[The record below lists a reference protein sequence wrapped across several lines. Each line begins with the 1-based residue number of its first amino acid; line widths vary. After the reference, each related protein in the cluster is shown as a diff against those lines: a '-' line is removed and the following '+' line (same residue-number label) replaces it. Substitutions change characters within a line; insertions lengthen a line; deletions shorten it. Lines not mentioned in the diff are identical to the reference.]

1 LASSEDNV
9 DVTRN
14 MKLVEWLKC
23 ELLSGV
29 ASFFQLAQ
37 RGSQD
42 TLADIIANIILV
54 AYLLARRLGM
64 TYAMIDLKI
73 QSKIKLG
80 VTEDHEVEKWY
91 NDLSDLAGYMNRN
104 RKQG

>member
-14 MKLVEWLKC
+14 VKVVEWLKC

-29 ASFFQLAQ
+29 ASFFQLVQ
-37 RGSQD
+37 RGSQEALVD
-42 TLADIIANIILV
+42 VIANIILV

-80 VTEDHEVEKWY
+80 ITEDHEVEKWY